1 MGNVYGGKEG
11 RWGWEGG
18 RKERIEVIIK
28 DQGEKIRHHGVIHK
42 EKDIVICAL
51 NDICYILRQ
60 LSSDSGPFLLPAMVV
75 QWPEHPADLG

>member
-28 DQGEKIRHHGVIHK
+28 DQGEKIRHHSVIHK
-42 EKDIVICAL
+42 ETGIVTCAL
-51 NDICYILRQ
+51 NDIC
-60 LSSDSGPFLLPAMVV
+60 
-75 QWPEHPADLG
+75 